1 MLHFA
6 SHYTATAQAKYLI
19 YRLIHPMWKYRSKVI
34 VTGIRVAQLWYMC
47 GIDEMS
53 VDVSM

>member
-6 SHYTATAQAKYLI
+6 SHYTVTAQAKYLI
-19 YRLIHPMWKYRSKVI
+19 YRPIHPMWKYRSKVI